1 MTSDQSLVAL
11 RKLAQEQDNAVASL
25 VLDILETAYP
35 STPEGFKQAID
46 DGMRKCAELVQ
57 SHKEKFSSL
66 EFPRPRL
73 DPYDPLYPYHNTHYS
88 RLLNQAGVVGQVW
101 PGTIGGIPNSPSPI
115 ASMAVLGLLGAGA
128 GNVAGR
134 VADRIVGNEDGQLKR
149 RFSLYG
155 GAAGMV
161 PGMLSAAINVAAG
174 DSPFTGQAMSV
185 PMRKMSLFEY
195 QPNTVIPVE
204 KVHEM
209 VWNDPFVSSN
219 LPPTLAAA
227 TSAIVEGAGRIGN
240 RQSETPFITPS
251 DVGRMA
257 VGMGSGYASGWIA
270 GKALGALFGVS
281 DKSQE
286 ILRRSGAA
294 AGLLRTIIPP
304 VFGF

>member
-1 MTSDQSLVAL
+1 MTADQSLAAL

-25 VLDILETAYP
+25 ILEILETDYP
-35 STPEGFKQAID
+35 STPDGFKQAIAD
-46 DGMRKCAELVQ
+46 SMAKCADLVQ
-57 SHKEKFSSL
+57 SAKEKFSSL
-66 EFPRPRL
+66 QFPRPVIGA
-73 DPYDPLYPYHNTHYS
+73 YDPLYPYANTHYS
-88 RLLNQAGVVGQVW
+88 RLLNQAGVVGQIW
-101 PGTIGGIPNSPSPI
+101 PGTVGGIPNSPSPL

-134 VADRIVGNEDGQLKR
+134 FADRAIGNEDGQLKR
-149 RFSLYG
+149 RFTLYG

-161 PGMLSAAINVAAG
+161 PGLLSAATNVAAG
-174 DSPFTGQAMSV
+174 DDPFFGQTMSV

-251 DVGRMA
+251 DVGRLA
-257 VGMGSGYASGWIA
+257 IGMGSGYASGWIA
-270 GKALGALFGVS
+270 GKALGAIFGVS
-281 DKSQE
+281 DRSQE
-286 ILRRSGAA
+286 IIRRSGAA
-294 AGLLRTIIPP
+294 AGLLRAVIPP
-304 VFGF
+304 VFGA